1 MRALPLVRSS
11 VFQVALLGL
20 GVAAVA
26 TMVATRPVEAQ
37 RSKKK
42 KPADDSQ
49 DISKIKQDL
58 VVLTDDDGDFY
69 AMSGKWSDD
78 NAVFFGD
85 GKNMYA
91 LRVFGG
97 GADGTT
103 GAIDFSFWS
112 PRAGGNASVQRD
124 GHGDFKLWCG
134 EESFALKKAT
144 DAVAKKLLDTA
155 AFKKPLWKRQAQAL
169 ARDDSGNY
177 YYVDRM
183 RDDYG
188 GKAHRIFAGPKGGLK
203 ELPMTNVVSDSVG
216 EIYATKRGELRFVT
230 SNSSA
235 TWIKGAAKT
244 ALTII
249 PIEDN
254 IKLIYSDLGV
264 YDGSLGTPCD
274 DM

>member
-11 VFQVALLGL
+11 VLQAALLGL
-20 GVAAVA
+20 GVATVVA
-26 TMVATRPVEAQ
+26 TVAAPPAEAQ
-37 RSKKK
+37 RKKK
-42 KPADDSQ
+42 KVNDDSQ
-49 DISKIKQDL
+49 DISKIKKDL

-69 AMSGKWSDD
+69 AMSGTWSDD

-85 GKNMYA
+85 GKTMYA

-97 GADGTT
+97 GADGST

-124 GHGDFKLWCG
+124 GKGEYKLWCG
-134 EESFALKKAT
+134 EESFALKKAP
-144 DAVAKKLLDTA
+144 DAVAKKLLDSA
-155 AFKKPLWKRQAQAL
+155 AFKKYLWKRQAQAL
-169 ARDDSGNY
+169 ARDDAGNY

-183 RDDYG
+183 RDDFG

-216 EIYATKRGELRFVT
+216 EIYATKRGELRFIT
-230 SNSSA
+230 SSSSA
-235 TWIKGAAKT
+235 TWIKGATKT
-244 ALTII
+244 NLTII
-249 PIEDN
+249 PVEDN